1 MTRAST
7 GERLARLLAIV
18 PWVVAQDGPR
28 LSEVSG
34 RFGVPEDELVDDL
47 NLLFMCG
54 VYPFTPDSLVEVD
67 IEGGRVWV
75 RFADWFRR
83 PLRLTAPEGLV
94 LLAAARAVLAA
105 PGGLPSGARA
115 GETAREGAA
124 APGAPALSRAV
135 AKLEAVL
142 GPGLEGAMEVA
153 PGAAEGEVLAVLRA
167 ATGERHKVELDYY
180 SYGRD
185 KSAVRVVRP
194 WRVFSAEGH
203 WYLLGWCE
211 LVEGRRLFRV
221 DRARSVRPLDES
233 FEPPEE
239 VGPLDVYEGGPEDP
253 LVVLDLAPEAR
264 WVVERYPHEG
274 ADELG
279 SGRVR
284 VRLRASSE
292 AWLERLL
299 LRAGPAATVVSGAQ
313 GVGANAARR
322 VLAVYGKVTSER

>member
-1 MTRAST
+1 LSRART

-28 LSEVSG
+28 LSEVSE

-83 PLRLTAPEGLV
+83 PVRLTAPEGLV
-94 LLAAARAVLAA
+94 LLAAARAVLGA
-105 PGGLPSGARA
+105 PGGLPASG
-115 GETAREGAA
+115 T
-124 APGAPALSRAV
+124 PALARAV
-135 AKLEAVL
+135 AKLEAAL
-142 GPGLEGAMEVA
+142 GPGLEGAMEVT
-153 PGAAEGEVLAVLRA
+153 PGTAEGEFLTLLRAAAEGR
-167 ATGERHKVELDYY
+167 RKVELDYY

-185 KSAVRVVRP
+185 GSAVRVVQP

-211 LVEGRRLFRV
+211 MVEGRRLFRV
-221 DRARSVRPLDES
+221 DRARFVTVLDES
-233 FEPPEE
+233 FEPPRDI
-239 VGPLDVYEGGPEDP
+239 GPLDVYEGAPEDP
-253 LVVLDLAPEAR
+253 LVVLDLAPEAA
-264 WVVERYPHEG
+264 WVIERYPHEG
-274 ADELG
+274 AEDLG
-279 SGRVR
+279 SGRTR
-284 VRLRASSE
+284 VRLRASSQ

-299 LRAGPAATVVSGAQ
+299 LRAGPAATVVSGAD
-313 GVGANAARR
+313 GVAAGAARR
-322 VLAVYGKVTSER
+322 VLAVYGRVTSGG